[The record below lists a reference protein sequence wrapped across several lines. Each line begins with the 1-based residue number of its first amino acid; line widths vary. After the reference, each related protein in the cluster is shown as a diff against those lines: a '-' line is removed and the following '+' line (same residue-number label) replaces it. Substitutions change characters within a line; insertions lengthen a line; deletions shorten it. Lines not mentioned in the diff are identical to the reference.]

1 MLSKTAW
8 NHLYMESK
16 KKKKV
21 ELIGPKNRK
30 VVVRAWGMGKE
41 GKVGKRI

>member
-8 NHLYMESK
+8 YHLYMESK

-21 ELIGPKNRK
+21 ELIGTKNRK
-30 VVVRAWGMGKE
+30 VVVRGGGWGKE